1 MRVRPNAN
9 NGAQGQIG
17 AQDLSEMLLQ
27 WNMKRGQLKA
37 GLLFY
42 YTCLYKVMLFQLVW
56 GKMNLSAKMGR

>member
-1 MRVRPNAN
+1 MRVRLHAN

-37 GLLFY
+37 GFPFY
-42 YTCLYKVMLFQLVW
+42 YTCLYKVMLFQLKW
-56 GKMNLSAKMGR
+56 CGEK